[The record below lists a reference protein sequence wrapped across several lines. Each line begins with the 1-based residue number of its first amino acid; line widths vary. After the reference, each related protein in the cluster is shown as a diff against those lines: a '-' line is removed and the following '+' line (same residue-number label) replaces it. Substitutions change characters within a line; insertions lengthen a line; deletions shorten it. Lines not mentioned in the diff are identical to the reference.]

1 MVSKGSCFRELEAE
15 GSPLCPN
22 GIGGAGVKRFAV
34 ITGDSV
40 GCNSHV
46 GPCDGRANGNDER
59 SGAEG
64 KTATAVRRDR
74 RVGASRC

>member
-1 MVSKGSCFRELEAE
+1 MVSKGSCFHEFEAE

-22 GIGGAGVKRFAV
+22 GIGGAGVKRAV
-34 ITGDSV
+34 VTRDSV

-46 GPCDGRANGNDER
+46 GPCDGRANRNDER
-59 SGAEG
+59 SGAKG